1 MKPINSPPTNTS
13 CSSGRESFEI
23 DSIQPAM
30 LMKWAEALNI
40 YLENLPGSTLHVVL
54 NGYSP
59 RDEHTLKQIR
69 SESIIESKIS
79 DLSRQLPK
87 SDK

>member
-1 MKPINSPPTNTS
+1 
-13 CSSGRESFEI
+13 
-23 DSIQPAM
+23 M

-69 SESIIESKIS
+69 PESIIESKIS
-79 DLSRQLPK
+79 DLSQQLPK
-87 SDK
+87 SDKWQDFLSNYNNNNKFQLVNLISPY